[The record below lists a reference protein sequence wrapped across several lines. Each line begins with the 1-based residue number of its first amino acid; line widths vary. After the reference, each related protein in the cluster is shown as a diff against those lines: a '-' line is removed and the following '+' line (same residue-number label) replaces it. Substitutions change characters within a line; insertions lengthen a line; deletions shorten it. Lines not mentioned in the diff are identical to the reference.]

1 MNVLNKVTRKT
12 LSKNKV
18 RTAVTIVGIMLS
30 AAMFMAVM
38 TSVTSVQGYMLD
50 AVKAADGSFYA
61 WTVVGSAAERDSI
74 VNDSEIKD
82 SVVLQYHGYAD
93 IGSQNEYKPYLFIGG
108 IKENYADMASVNILE
123 GRMAETTEEILLP
136 KHLRDNGGVK
146 YSIGDKITLQVG
158 RRVWDGQT
166 LTQVNQYY
174 AEDEDADGEISP
186 AETLTDL
193 QERTYTVVGF
203 YSRPG
208 WETYSAPGYTALT
221 VYDAGLED
229 SFYQVFYQTKKMSDV
244 SAFVSK
250 VDPEWQ
256 NSQLNKEYLRANGVG
271 FSDGVN
277 LMLYSMAAILSVIIM
292 FGSISLIYN
301 AFAIS
306 VSERTRQFGILK
318 SIGATKKQMK
328 RSVIYESMVLALIG
342 IPLGILAGILG
353 MFITF

>member
-123 GRMAETTEEILLP
+123 GRMAETAEEILLP

-158 RRVWDGQT
+158 RRVWDMPLSTIISSMYSIISMSGVS
-166 LTQVNQYY
+166 LLL
-174 AEDEDADGEISP
+174 ADKS
-186 AETLTDL
+186 L
-193 QERTYTVVGF
+193 QNITR
-203 YSRPG
+203 
-208 WETYSAPGYTALT
+208 
-221 VYDAGLED
+221 
-229 SFYQVFYQTKKMSDV
+229 SFS
-244 SAFVSK
+244 
-250 VDPEWQ
+250 
-256 NSQLNKEYLRANGVG
+256 
-271 FSDGVN
+271 
-277 LMLYSMAAILSVIIM
+277 
-292 FGSISLIYN
+292 
-301 AFAIS
+301 
-306 VSERTRQFGILK
+306 
-318 SIGATKKQMK
+318 
-328 RSVIYESMVLALIG
+328 
-342 IPLGILAGILG
+342 
-353 MFITF
+353 